1 MNQKKKKKAKTKKQV
16 KQKDRVEDID
26 CWKHK
31 T

>member
-1 MNQKKKKKAKTKKQV
+1 MNQKKKAKTKKQA